1 MVIVTII
8 IGDICMYVYIYV
20 GNNNNNNC
28 NNSKNRWLVVWNFFF
43 VSIYWEESSQ
53 LTFIFFRCS
62 SPLPPLASCE
72 AVCTA
77 GTRDRPL
84 QLPSPV
90 GWGFYDGNS
99 WDSMGIHRIW
109 WDKKPPNILG
119 SLIHKNFGA
128 LLTWLSGTRC
138 DKKPPTTLGDS
149 KIPSG
154 YLT

>member
-1 MVIVTII
+1 MIYVCIYIYIYMLVTII
-8 IGDICMYVYIYV
+8 IIVIIVRIDDWWFGT
-20 GNNNNNNC
+20 
-28 NNSKNRWLVVWNFFF
+28 FF
-43 VSIYWEESSQ
+43 SIYWEESSQ

-154 YLT
+154 YFT